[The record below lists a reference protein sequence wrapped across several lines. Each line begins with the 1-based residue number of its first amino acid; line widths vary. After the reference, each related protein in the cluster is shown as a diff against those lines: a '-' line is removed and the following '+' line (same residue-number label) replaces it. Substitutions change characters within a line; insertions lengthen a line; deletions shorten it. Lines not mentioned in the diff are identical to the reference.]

1 MERIL
6 VPIDFSKR
14 SEYACKL
21 ASRIAKKS
29 NSIVFLLHMVEL
41 PTGVVDM
48 GSRSTFS
55 IPESVLYLRK
65 IRDRI
70 FEFRDNFFHKDIEV
84 HYSIKFE
91 KPYAAILKYVDKINA
106 DLIVMG
112 SKGHSEFEEILIGS
126 NTEKV
131 VRTAKIPVIV
141 VKKDEDKFRIKNIV
155 FASNFKKD
163 TKKEVLQK
171 VIDFANYFKSEIHF
185 LKVTTPSK
193 FTSTE
198 EATQQVKDFIKD
210 LQLPNYSI
218 NIYNDSTIQS
228 GILNFSRNIEADLIA
243 LTTHGRSGLSQLFTP
258 SVTKNLTKNAMRP
271 ILTIKS

>member
-1 MERIL
+1 M
-6 VPIDFSKR
+6 
-14 SEYACKL
+14 
-21 ASRIAKKS
+21 
-29 NSIVFLLHMVEL
+29 
-41 PTGVVDM
+41 
-48 GSRSTFS
+48 
-55 IPESVLYLRK
+55 
-65 IRDRI
+65 
-70 FEFRDNFFHKDIEV
+70 
-84 HYSIKFE
+84 
-91 KPYAAILKYVDKINA
+91 
-106 DLIVMG
+106 
-112 SKGHSEFEEILIGS
+112 
-126 NTEKV
+126 
-131 VRTAKIPVIV
+131 
-141 VKKDEDKFRIKNIV
+141 
-155 FASNFKKD
+155 
-163 TKKEVLQK
+163 QK